1 MRGGTRARVGVDV
14 GGTKVLAVV
23 VDEGGVVRRRLQT
36 ALPAGERTPAVLE
49 ETLTRAVADVVDRAP
64 LGTLEGVGLSLAG
77 LVDTRADLVRYCTHL
92 PWRDD
97 PVRDRL
103 ADRWGTRVVVENDAT
118 CAAVAEHRLGAA
130 QGVASFV
137 LVTLGTGIGGALV
150 VDGEVWRGAG
160 GMAGEFGH
168 APVVPAHLGGLACT
182 CGLRGCWEMYCS
194 GHALRRWC
202 AEHAP
207 ERTDLRDGPEI
218 TAAAVAGDA
227 VALRAFDAV
236 GTWLGRGLAGL
247 VAGYDP
253 ELLVVGGG
261 VSAAGDLL
269 LDPARAEL
277 ERATYAATHRRL
289 PPLVQAECGPEAGAV
304 GAALLL

>member
-1 MRGGTRARVGVDV
+1 MRARVGVDV

-23 VDEGGVVRRRLQT
+23 VDEGGVVRRRQQT
-36 ALPAGERTPAVLE
+36 ALPVADRTPALIE
-49 ETLTRAVADVVDRAP
+49 DALTRAVRDVVDGVP
-64 LGTLEGVGLSLAG
+64 LSGVEGVGVSLAG
-77 LVDTRADLVRYCTHL
+77 LVDTAADRIRYCTHL

-97 PVRDRL
+97 PVRARL
-103 ADRWGTRVVVENDAT
+103 AERWGTRVVLENDAT

-130 QGVASFV
+130 RGAASFV
-137 LVTLGTGIGGALV
+137 LVTLGTGIGGALFAGG
-150 VDGEVWRGAG
+150 DVWRGAG
-160 GMAGEFGH
+160 GLAGEFGH
-168 APVVPAHLGGLACT
+168 APVVPAHLGGLPCT
-182 CGLRGCWEMYCS
+182 CGLHGCWEMYCS

-207 ERTDLRDGPEI
+207 ERADLRDGPEI
-218 TAAAVAGDA
+218 TAAAVAGDP
-227 VALRAFDAV
+227 VALAAFADV
-236 GTWLGRGLAGL
+236 GAWLGRGLAGL
-247 VAGYDP
+247 VAGLDP
-253 ELLVVGGG
+253 ALLVVGGG

-277 ERATYAATHRRL
+277 ERATYAAGHRRM